1 MTYLHDLDDIE
12 NILRDILSDP
22 NRSNFFSRYL
32 IALIVFI
39 TFYLFVN
46 IG

>member
-1 MTYLHDLDDIE
+1 MAYLHDLDDIE

-22 NRSNFFSRYL
+22 NRSKIFSRYL
-32 IALIVFI
+32 IAVIVFI

-46 IG
+46 